1 MIADE
6 VERLRH
12 TTVSPS
18 AENNAVLESLG
29 SAPIASGAPLDAL
42 LRRPELNY
50 DLTAPLD
57 PARPDL
63 PRAVREGAWIEI
75 KYEGYIKR
83 QLAEA
88 KRFKKYERRMLP
100 ADIDYLSVRGL
111 RRDRLRPESIGR
123 ASRISGVSPADISV
137 LLVWLGGGGRNEND
151 EA

>member
-42 LRRPELNY
+42 LRRPELYY

-111 RRDRLRPESIGR
+111 RR
-123 ASRISGVSPADISV
+123 
-137 LLVWLGGGGRNEND
+137 
-151 EA
+151 EAAGKAR

>member
-12 TTVSPS
+12 TTVSLS

-88 KRFKKYERRMLP
+88 KALQE
-100 ADIDYLSVRGL
+100 I
-111 RRDRLRPESIGR
+111 R
-123 ASRISGVSPADISV
+123 ASAAACGYRLSLGARTAPRGSGKA
-137 LLVWLGGGGRNEND
+137 R
-151 EA
+151 